1 MRKKII
7 ALCLAG
13 VMAVMPIAGMG
24 GTMTYAEN
32 TNAVGNSSPSV
43 STMKLNLLEKPLG
56 VDKENLSFSWAMEDG
71 DMDEYQTA
79 YQIVV
84 GTTEAA
90 IRKGEFLCDTGWVT
104 SAQSSGVKADFGGK
118 LSDNSL
124 YYWSVRIKD
133 KDGKESGF
141 SAPQA
146 FTTAVGSGWETI
158 KGIWYQAGSAA
169 AGNIFEQHGW
179 TDYAVEMDVKTDTV
193 VGIAFRGV
201 DAGNNY
207 VWQIRTGDN
216 KIAPHYT
223 YNGTVA
229 SYNQDTA
236 VSGLDL
242 PKGEW
247 FRVKIQALGDQVTTY
262 VKLQGSGQFTE
273 VSSYQVDKGFAYG
286 SIGFR
291 TGRTESGSV
300 DNLEVYQVTESGE
313 KGEVLYKEDF
323 EGQTSPVEGC
333 TVSDG
338 VLNIPNALLTPA
350 LLGGD
355 TVYPE
360 TGLPEKGSFIFARDS
375 FRIEDP
381 EKIEKAVVSVTAK
394 TPEKTRQYVYN
405 LYVNGHHAGLGPSR
419 FGTDPSDGSG
429 VLYYNTYDVTEQI
442 RAGENVIGAINYTR
456 DEKSFLCQL
465 TVFYKD
471 GTKQVVSNTGNPA
484 YGWKVK
490 DGTNAFGDNGTGGN
504 GGSIGTGYFTA
515 DAQNL
520 NANAWPFGWNEPG
533 FAEDASWTAPE
544 DRGNIV
550 GSYDLAPYTADP
562 VGRYE
567 TEPASVTKIGE
578 GHYFLD
584 MGKEIVGGLK
594 LQADAPAGGKMELRY
609 GEELSGTNTVKW
621 QMRTGNRYREYWTLK
636 AGEQTLENT
645 GMMTYRYVEIL
656 NCPAELTVDN
666 VRGIAIRQAFSDE
679 ESEFHSSDELLN
691 RIYEFCKYSIK
702 ATNQDLR
709 VDSQS
714 RERGAYEGDVL
725 INALSGYSFED
736 DYTLARFS
744 NEYLATHRTWPVEY
758 VYYTIINAWNDYL
771 YTGNSDSL
779 ENYYNILCGNGYN
792 RSLYWNLFQPE
803 YGLLKIP
810 TSGQN
815 TTNAVLVDWP
825 NTETDGYVRKDYNT
839 VMNAVACGAF
849 TDLANIAGV
858 LGKTEDQ
865 AQWKGHADTLKAGLL
880 EQLYDEGKGA
890 FRDGVGTDHCSQHAT
905 AFALAYGIY
914 RDQEMAE
921 RMADYIRSQGE
932 IRTSV
937 YGSWFLLEGLYNAG
951 AGNVAMDL
959 MTSEGTRSWKHV
971 MDDLGA
977 TITTEAWDPANKS
990 NMTYSHPW
998 GSAPGS
1004 QIVRGM
1010 FGIQPLKAGFEEFQV
1025 KFQPGDVAE
1034 ASVKVPTVKGS
1045 IRAGYTKGEDSFECQ
1060 VTVPA
1065 NTTAVVYIPRTGE
1078 TANASLTV
1086 DGKKMGEAEGDFL
1099 KVTLG
1104 SGTHTMTT
1112 AEKPEEKPEVLA
1124 EFTFDD
1130 EETGFTNGYGV
1141 AAGTY
1146 TLQDHDGGKALYLD
1160 GTSQFLEVKTK
1171 DGGSLLSGVKELTV
1185 SFQAKPDKK
1194 DGNWLFYA
1202 APDANSQQYPYEKYL
1217 GILGDAGGNAVAQ
1230 RFKNSG
1236 SRPGEAKALAD
1247 GDDWYY
1253 LTVVQT
1259 ETETILYING
1269 EEAAREPS
1277 SYSLTDIL
1285 GENSILYIG
1294 KANWEKGEYYK
1305 GLIDNYKIIGRAL
1318 SAEEVKKLAD
1328 EYTTRPVYFDNALSR
1343 LSAVQSG
1350 RNTFEQIT
1358 DNAQFEPGKEYLVVC
1373 GDQVLRWNG
1382 SSLKGETPE
1391 GIAGINTSL
1400 ITLPDTLTGE
1410 EGNTYL
1416 WCMQKAY
1423 NGDGEQQYRMYNV
1436 SAEKQEKRY
1445 WNLTNGDGKKLY
1457 AVDEN
1462 NDGNYNKL
1470 SFVKNNDGSF
1480 NVVTKFDNRSFYM
1493 GSDGTINNANGTS
1506 PVKIYKR
1513 QIESEGIQY
1522 STDSGQ
1528 TWQMMSRLSD
1538 QDAPEGEYVCTENL
1552 WRARIPKDAKT
1563 IRFRGKYQQMSMHN
1577 GEYKGGIYATEE
1589 YNLAEFEAEN
1599 CFYGAPVVDELS
1611 KDTTVGGSWGKVDE
1625 INDLGDASRDIP
1637 EGAYARDP
1645 NLYYATSEF
1654 YDYYSDYEL
1663 WGKKLKDSSKTEY
1676 EDQYDD
1682 QPLFSWNLAISNL
1695 YQNSEGVYPLY
1706 FGGSRMLNAPTG
1718 KYLRSQLWNY
1728 RTQIACGNGFAGVNT
1743 ELKPGETGRVF
1754 PNMGLLNQE
1763 NPLSTLESGNVL
1775 LKNSEIESPYF
1786 NKEFLTGKNQEKAVY
1801 GAVYENVEFPFE
1813 RDTES
1818 GYWTFDSAK
1827 KHYAVRM
1834 MQDTKTGEYYL
1845 ERTGSSD
1852 ETKAVTY
1859 AGRPFFFPFNQGGD
1873 YTEKG
1878 KAPYSVANLDYMF
1891 GAKVE
1896 VPFSLSEN
1904 RTTTVKKDENGK
1916 DVEKDCIFTFSGDD
1930 DVWIFVEGTD
1940 GKEHLV
1946 LDIGGSHGA
1955 VSGAIDFTTGNVAVS
1970 GKWNYLNGDTTAS
1983 AMSKDGFLTDVEKYG
1998 LSDAYVTEND
2008 QWIWHSTLE
2017 ELGVESADN
2026 KFEPYKEYKIKVYY
2040 MERGLD
2046 QSNLRITFNFAK
2058 NKNAEIQKIW
2068 SDGEERHAGDSIDM
2082 CLYQAEGS
2090 KTTDVKVTA
2099 TEDIGDGQSE
2109 SGEIALNAGNRWSY
2123 KWGRLKPNV
2132 DYDVTKAEYQYYIG
2146 EKHVPDGY
2154 RVRYYDPDGE
2164 EIPPIELT
2172 LTDGT
2177 KVKAVP
2183 AGDGVKITAKNYL
2196 PGTLALVKEGV
2207 DEGTGAPVLPG
2218 VGFELYNASV
2228 NEDGS
2233 WTKTGLVTD
2242 GAKTTDQGGNVVFDD
2257 LIDGNYLLYETKAA
2271 DRYLCPEEPWKIT
2284 VDGRGNVTVMLND
2297 GTEVTQTR
2305 PGEGLSYKVITN
2317 EKLPLKLSILKVDS
2331 QDAEVTLAGAQF
2343 VMKKG
2348 VWDKNEKMFHEDSE
2362 VAPYSGTSD
2371 PSGLIEMKALLPGEY
2386 RLEEIQA
2393 PDGYSKLVKPIIL
2406 RIEKDGGEILSGSGT
2421 GSTVTVLEEN
2431 SLKITVANAKGYV
2444 LPDTG
2449 GTGTYG
2455 YTITGSIL
2463 LFLALVAFSIDTWRR
2478 RQTCREGGKR
2488 TEKGPHDK
2496 VTCQ

>member
-24 GTMTYAEN
+24 GTMAYAEN
-32 TNAVGNSSPSV
+32 TNTVENSSPSV
-43 STMKLNLLEKPLG
+43 STRKLTAA
-56 VDKENLSFSWAMEDG
+56 EN
-71 DMDEYQTA
+71 Q
-79 YQIVV
+79 
-84 GTTEAA
+84 
-90 IRKGEFLCDTGWVT
+90 
-104 SAQSSGVKADFGGK
+104 
-118 LSDNSL
+118 
-124 YYWSVRIKD
+124 
-133 KDGKESGF
+133 
-141 SAPQA
+141 
-146 FTTAVGSGWETI
+146 
-158 KGIWYQAGSAA
+158 
-169 AGNIFEQHGW
+169 
-179 TDYAVEMDVKTDTV
+179 
-193 VGIAFRGV
+193 
-201 DAGNNY
+201 
-207 VWQIRTGDN
+207 
-216 KIAPHYT
+216 
-223 YNGTVA
+223 
-229 SYNQDTA
+229 
-236 VSGLDL
+236 
-242 PKGEW
+242 
-247 FRVKIQALGDQVTTY
+247 
-262 VKLQGSGQFTE
+262 
-273 VSSYQVDKGFAYG
+273 
-286 SIGFR
+286 
-291 TGRTESGSV
+291 
-300 DNLEVYQVTESGE
+300 
-313 KGEVLYKEDF
+313 
-323 EGQTSPVEGC
+323 
-333 TVSDG
+333 
-338 VLNIPNALLTPA
+338 
-350 LLGGD
+350 
-355 TVYPE
+355 
-360 TGLPEKGSFIFARDS
+360 
-375 FRIEDP
+375 
-381 EKIEKAVVSVTAK
+381 
-394 TPEKTRQYVYN
+394 
-405 LYVNGHHAGLGPSR
+405 
-419 FGTDPSDGSG
+419 
-429 VLYYNTYDVTEQI
+429 
-442 RAGENVIGAINYTR
+442 
-456 DEKSFLCQL
+456 
-465 TVFYKD
+465 
-471 GTKQVVSNTGNPA
+471 
-484 YGWKVK
+484 
-490 DGTNAFGDNGTGGN
+490 
-504 GGSIGTGYFTA
+504 
-515 DAQNL
+515 
-520 NANAWPFGWNEPG
+520 
-533 FAEDASWTAPE
+533 
-544 DRGNIV
+544 
-550 GSYDLAPYTADP
+550 
-562 VGRYE
+562 
-567 TEPASVTKIGE
+567 
-578 GHYFLD
+578 
-584 MGKEIVGGLK
+584 
-594 LQADAPAGGKMELRY
+594 
-609 GEELSGTNTVKW
+609 
-621 QMRTGNRYREYWTLK
+621 
-636 AGEQTLENT
+636 
-645 GMMTYRYVEIL
+645 
-656 NCPAELTVDN
+656 
-666 VRGIAIRQAFSDE
+666 E
-679 ESEFHSSDELLN
+679 ESS
-691 RIYEFCKYSIK
+691 
-702 ATNQDLR
+702 
-709 VDSQS
+709 
-714 RERGAYEGDVL
+714 
-725 INALSGYSFED
+725 
-736 DYTLARFS
+736 
-744 NEYLATHRTWPVEY
+744 
-758 VYYTIINAWNDYL
+758 
-771 YTGNSDSL
+771 
-779 ENYYNILCGNGYN
+779 
-792 RSLYWNLFQPE
+792 
-803 YGLLKIP
+803 
-810 TSGQN
+810 
-815 TTNAVLVDWP
+815 
-825 NTETDGYVRKDYNT
+825 
-839 VMNAVACGAF
+839 
-849 TDLANIAGV
+849 
-858 LGKTEDQ
+858 
-865 AQWKGHADTLKAGLL
+865 
-880 EQLYDEGKGA
+880 
-890 FRDGVGTDHCSQHAT
+890 
-905 AFALAYGIY
+905 
-914 RDQEMAE
+914 
-921 RMADYIRSQGE
+921 
-932 IRTSV
+932 
-937 YGSWFLLEGLYNAG
+937 
-951 AGNVAMDL
+951 
-959 MTSEGTRSWKHV
+959 
-971 MDDLGA
+971 
-977 TITTEAWDPANKS
+977 
-990 NMTYSHPW
+990 
-998 GSAPGS
+998 
-1004 QIVRGM
+1004 
-1010 FGIQPLKAGFEEFQV
+1010 
-1025 KFQPGDVAE
+1025 
-1034 ASVKVPTVKGS
+1034 
-1045 IRAGYTKGEDSFECQ
+1045 
-1060 VTVPA
+1060 
-1065 NTTAVVYIPRTGE
+1065 
-1078 TANASLTV
+1078 
-1086 DGKKMGEAEGDFL
+1086 
-1099 KVTLG
+1099 
-1104 SGTHTMTT
+1104 
-1112 AEKPEEKPEVLA
+1112 EVLA
-1124 EFTFDD
+1124 DFTFDD

-1141 AAGTY
+1141 ATGAY
-1146 TLQDHDGGKALYLD
+1146 TLQDHDGGKALHLD
-1160 GTSQFLEVKTK
+1160 GTSEFLEVKTK

-1194 DGNWLFYA
+1194 NGNWLFYA
-1202 APDANSQQYPYEKYL
+1202 ARDENSQTYQYEKYL
-1217 GILGDAGGNAVAQ
+1217 GILGNEKGDAVAQ
-1230 RFKNSG
+1230 RFYNSG
-1236 SRPGEAKALAD
+1236 SRSGQVEAPAD

-1277 SYSLTDIL
+1277 SYPLTDIL

-1294 KANWEKGEYYK
+1294 KANWGKGEYYK

-1328 EYTTRPVYFDNALSR
+1328 EYTARPVYFDNALSR

-1350 RNTFEQIT
+1350 NTFEQIT

-1373 GDQVLRWNG
+1373 GDQVLRWDG
-1382 SSLKGETPE
+1382 STLKGETPE
-1391 GIAGINTSL
+1391 GIAGINTSR
-1400 ITLPDTLTGE
+1400 ITLPDTLTE
-1410 EGNTYL
+1410 EESNTYL

-1423 NGDGEQQYRMYNV
+1423 DGEADQYTMHNV
-1436 SAEKQEKRY
+1436 SAEKQEKCY
-1445 WNLTNGDGKKLY
+1445 WNLTTGAGGTLY
-1457 AVDEN
+1457 GYKEN
-1462 NDGNYNKL
+1462 NTGFTQLTFISNG
-1470 SFVKNNDGSF
+1470 DGSF
-1480 NVVTKFDNRSFYM
+1480 NVTTKFQNRSFYM
-1493 GSDGTINNANGTS
+1493 NSDGTIANDKGTS

-1528 TWQMMSRLSD
+1528 TWQMMRQLSD
-1538 QDAPEGEYVCTENL
+1538 ADAPEGEFVCIENL
-1552 WRARIPKDAKT
+1552 WQAQVPKDAKT
-1563 IRFRGKYQQMSMHN
+1563 IMFRGKYPKSM
-1577 GEYKGGIYATEE
+1577 GIYLGGIYATEN
-1589 YNLAEFEAEN
+1589 YNLTEYEAEN

-1637 EGAYARDP
+1637 EGTYTRDP

-1682 QPLFSWNLAISNL
+1682 QPLFSWNLAIRNL

-1706 FGGSRMLNAPTG
+1706 FGGSRMLNAVTG
-1718 KYLRSQLWNY
+1718 DYLRSQLWNY

-1827 KHYAVRM
+1827 KQYAVRM

-1904 RTTTVKKDENGK
+1904 RTTTVKKDETGK
-1916 DVEKDCIFTFSGDD
+1916 DVETDCIFTFSGDD

-2008 QWIWHSTLE
+2008 QWIWHATLE

-2183 AGDGVKITAKNYL
+2183 AGEGVKITAKNYL

-2297 GTEVTQTR
+2297 GTAVTETQAQVKPDGLEDIGEVSVRNGALLAEDLSSGKMVSVTEGWISGGNSAGNGGGIISSADTYFRKSAFTLYTDVCLTGDVDAKGGMITIGTADGSFKIRRNSNGGAVLSVGSVSGDAYAGTEYPLNIIFEKNKWYAVGITYQEDETQ
-2305 PGEGLSYKVITN
+2305 GYAAVYVNGSKVSEDIALGFKLSEKSGITAGVGIAFKTGFMQVGSYDNIRVFDSVNALAAAAETAARAKARESGTMEAFTYTVITN

-2331 QDAEVTLAGAQF
+2331 QDAEVTLAGARF

-2463 LFLALVAFSIDTWRR
+2463 LFLALVAFGIDTWRR

-2488 TEKGPHDK
+2488 TEKSPHDK
-2496 VTCQ
+2496 VTRQ